1 MAKKLNAFDS
11 AEGAL
16 SVKLYDSHFGKDGS
30 CYGKV
35 NRRTVGLEQ
44 IIAYEAEK
52 NEGVS
57 SLMLQHSAAL
67 LQDGILSL
75 LSMGYAVNVLGLG
88 TMYLGTQ
95 GKITGDKA
103 SDVGALCAKFTPSVL
118 TNGMASKVSVET
130 VIKAS
135 SVPVLSKVYDT
146 VHPDNLG
153 KIAVGNVAHIDGEK
167 LKLGGENFGLYFV
180 PLDEN
185 GARVEDESKWIRVK
199 DNRVN
204 VNYPQSLEFQV
215 PKSLEI
221 GSKYSI
227 AVRTQISKCNN
238 VLKNA
243 ITGFSD
249 VVEIVEDCE

>member
-1 MAKKLNAFDS
+1 MAKKLNAFDG

-16 SVKLYDSHFGKDGS
+16 SVKLYDSYFGNDGS

-44 IIAYEAEK
+44 IIAYEAER

-57 SLMLQHSAAL
+57 PLIVQHSAAL

-88 TMYLGTQ
+88 TIYLGTQ

-103 SDVGALCAKFTPSVL
+103 SDVGTLCARFTPSL
-118 TNGMASKVSVET
+118 LANETASKVSVEN

-135 SVPVLSKVYDT
+135 SSPVLSKVYDT
-146 VHPDNLG
+146 VHPEALG
-153 KIAVGNVAHIDGEK
+153 KIAAGNVVHIDGEK
-167 LKLGGENFGLYFV
+167 LKLGGEKFGIYFV

-185 GARVEDESKWIRVK
+185 GVRTEDETKWIRVK

-204 VNYPQSLEFQV
+204 ANYPQSLEFQV
-215 PKSLEI
+215 PKSLTVGE
-221 GSKYSI
+221 KYCI
-227 AVRTQISKCNN
+227 AVRTQCGKSNYA
-238 VLKNA
+238 LKNA
-243 ITGFSD
+243 VTGFSD
-249 VVEIVEDCE
+249 LVEIVEDVE